1 MPCFN
6 PRTPC
11 GVRRERNRG
20 AHGCRGFNPRTPCG
34 VRPSTRRRA
43 CMLTLFQSTHSL
55 RSATR
60 WMIWTWCTHG
70 FQSTHS
76 LRSATHKLQHFW
88 CIQCGFNP
96 RTPCGVR
103 LIISGGPATARK
115 FQSTHSLR
123 SATQRGQPR
132 NNKLKVSIHALL
144 AECDVLKSDK
154 LKPPTSFNPRT
165 PCGVRRISNRA
176 GGLVSQ
182 FQSTHSLRSATTYPG
197 CGVADSPVSIHALL
211 AECDYKQQGGRPRLA
226 GFNPRTPCG
235 VRL

>member
-103 LIISGGPATARK
+103 RRATPPHKSRI
-115 FQSTHSLR
+115 
-123 SATQRGQPR
+123 G
-132 NNKLKVSIHALL
+132 VSIHALL
-144 AECDVLKSDK
+144 AECDCTLC
-154 LKPPTSFNPRT
+154 T
-165 PCGVRRISNRA
+165 
-176 GGLVSQ
+176 
-182 FQSTHSLRSATTYPG
+182 
-197 CGVADSPVSIHALL
+197 DSV
-211 AECDYKQQGGRPRLA
+211 GMR

-235 VRL
+235 VRLNGGNPRKH